1 MASRR
6 APAWEAMQF
15 RNLKADKRV
24 LLPTDVVI
32 RSKRQCNV
40 ANADFQNE

>member
-1 MASRR
+1 MH
-6 APAWEAMQF
+6 
-15 RNLKADKRV
+15 V

-32 RSKRQCNV
+32 RSKRRRSV